1 MNLHL
6 QTLNSVNI
14 QYIHANEYF
23 LYLEYHGFEEYDG
36 GRLSRVGRQT
46 PAVMVPPGWPEPE
59 LKKGSYLSL

>member
-1 MNLHL
+1 MNFKFNKHTVHSCNLIFF
-6 QTLNSVNI
+6 S
-14 QYIHANEYF
+14 
-23 LYLEYHGFEEYDG
+23 YLEYHGFEEYDG